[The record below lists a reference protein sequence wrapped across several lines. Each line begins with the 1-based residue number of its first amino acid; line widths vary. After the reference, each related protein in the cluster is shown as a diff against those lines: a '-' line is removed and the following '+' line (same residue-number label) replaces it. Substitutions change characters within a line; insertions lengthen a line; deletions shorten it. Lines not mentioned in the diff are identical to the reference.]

1 MKIWMK
7 ITQDE
12 FELPLVIADSS
23 VELAEM
29 CGTTA
34 NSVTSIA
41 LRGRTGIIKNPSYVM
56 VKVESGEH
64 D

>member
-1 MKIWMK
+1 MKVTK
-7 ITQDE
+7 DE
-12 FELPLVIADSS
+12 FQLPLVIADSS

-34 NSVTSIA
+34 NNITSIA
-41 LRGRTGIIKNPSYVM
+41 LRGRTGEIKNPSYVK
-56 VKVESGEH
+56 VKVER